1 MVTEKTILDKIFD
14 IFYKIIEFVSVL
26 CLAGQVFLVSYAV
39 FGRLMGVRVPSWCEE
54 ISRVLMVWM
63 ALLTASMAIKDESHV
78 QMEVFDKLFGKIGLL
93 VRDVLFALLNIGFC
107 GIMFWKGL
115 DLIVQS
121 HRTRLA
127 ASGLPSSF
135 LYGAAC
141 VGGLAMAIML
151 IFRLR
156 WMLLCHKK

>member
-1 MVTEKTILDKIFD
+1 MEKEKNILDKIID
-14 IFYKIIEFVSVL
+14 ICYKVIEFFCVL
-26 CLAGQVFLVSYAV
+26 CLVGQVILVSYAV
-39 FGRLMGVRVPSWCEE
+39 FGRLAAVRTPSWCEE

-63 ALLTASMAIKDESHV
+63 ALLTASLAIKDDSHV
-78 QMEVFDKLFGKIGLL
+78 QMAVFDKLFGKIGLV
-93 VRDVLFALLNIGFC
+93 VRDTIYALLNIGFC
-107 GIMFWKGL
+107 GILFWKGW

-141 VGGLAMAIML
+141 AGGLTMIIML
-151 IFRLR
+151 TYKLWR
-156 WMLLCHKK
+156 MLCHKN